1 MAITILQQP
10 TDYNVTGTPLVYTL
24 SSSNQNE
31 PQFRY
36 ITDIYESGSST
47 MLTRLVTNKNLYGN
61 TNIKVSSILN
71 DYLDYDYNWDANVN
85 RVWTNNSK
93 NFTIE
98 FGEQYGTTLT
108 SPITNY
114 TASATDT
121 LSYISKGQLDYSQNY
136 QKDGFNWD
144 YTVGDPTG
152 YILSNSPATQSFSPD
167 EYLTLSF
174 IDTAATVNYYTT
186 GSLIYTQSGSS
197 SEYYTMGISPKNLHG
212 SASAADTITVEV
224 NSGSISKRYELD
236 TDCRDDS
243 LRIAFINKY
252 ATWDYYTIHNP
263 VRRLTQ
269 IDKEFYE
276 ISSTKLN
283 EQQTTFD
290 VSNRG
295 ITQYFTDYRDEYEIT
310 TDSVTAIESQWLR
323 ELFTSTQVYI
333 QSDVQDDIQQRDSFI
348 PINILN
354 TSETISNNTA
364 RNKNYQYTIRYQYAN
379 IREPR

>member
-1 MAITILQQP
+1 MAITILQAP

-24 SSSNQNE
+24 SSSNQTQ

-36 ITDIYESGSST
+36 ITDIYEQGSST
-47 MLTRLVTNKNLYGN
+47 MLTRLVSNKNLSGN
-61 TNIKVSSILN
+61 TNVNVSSILD
-71 DYLDYDYNWDANVN
+71 DYLSYDYNWKNTVAQG
-85 RVWTNNSK
+85 WTNNSK

-98 FGEQYGTTLT
+98 FGEQYGSSLT
-108 SPITNY
+108 GPVTNY
-114 TASATDT
+114 TASATDS
-121 LSYISKGQLDYSQNY
+121 LLYISKGQLDYSQDY
-136 QKDGFNWD
+136 QKSGFNWD
-144 YTVGDPTG
+144 YSIGNPTG

-174 IDTAATVNYYTT
+174 VDTAATVKYYTT
-186 GSLIYTQSGSS
+186 GSLTYTASGSS
-197 SEYYTMGISPKNLHG
+197 SVYYTMGISPKNIN
-212 SASAADTITVEV
+212 SASAADAITVEV

-236 TDCRDDS
+236 TDCSDDS
-243 LRIAFINKY
+243 LRLAFINKY

-269 IDKEFYE
+269 IDKQIYE
-276 ISSTKLN
+276 IGSTKLN
-283 EQQTTFD
+283 QEQTTFN

-295 ITQYFTDYRDEYEIT
+295 LTQYFTDYRDEYEIT
-310 TDSVTAIESQWLR
+310 TDSLTAAQSQWLR
-323 ELFTSTQVYI
+323 ELFTSTEVFI
-333 QSDVQDDIQQRDSFI
+333 QSGTNFI

-354 TSETISNNTA
+354 TSETIINTTA

>member
-1 MAITILQQP
+1 MAITILQEP
-10 TDYNVTGTPLVYTL
+10 TSYNVTGTPLVYTL

-36 ITDIYESGSST
+36 ITDIYEQGSST
-47 MLTRLVTNKNLYGN
+47 MLTRLVNNKNLSGN
-61 TNIKVSSILN
+61 TNINVSSILN
-71 DYLDYDYNWDANVN
+71 DYLDYDYNFKTSLSGF
-85 RVWTNNSK
+85 TNNSK

-121 LSYISKGQLDYSQNY
+121 LFYISKGQLDYSQNY

-174 IDTAATVNYYTT
+174 IDTEATVNYYET
-186 GSLIYTQSGSS
+186 GSLAYTRTIDSPL
-197 SEYYTMGISPKNLHG
+197 YFTLGISPLNFNTEPIIQN
-212 SASAADTITVEV
+212 ADVITVEV

-310 TDSVTAIESQWLR
+310 TDSLTATESQWLR
-323 ELFTSTQVYI
+323 ELFTSTEVFI
-333 QSDVQDDIQQRDSFI
+333 QSGTDMI

-354 TSETISNNTA
+354 TSETIINTTA

>member
-1 MAITILQQP
+1 MAITILQEP
-10 TDYNVTGTPLVYTL
+10 TSYNVTGTPLVYTL

-36 ITDIYESGSST
+36 ITDIYEQGSST
-47 MLTRLVTNKNLYGN
+47 MLTRLVSNKNLSGN
-61 TNIKVSSILN
+61 TNINVSSILN
-71 DYLDYDYNWDANVN
+71 DYLDYDYNFKTSLSGF
-85 RVWTNNSK
+85 TNNSK

-98 FGEQYGTTLT
+98 FGEQYGTSLDG
-108 SPITNY
+108 PVTNY

-121 LSYISKGQLDYSQNY
+121 LFYVSKGQLDYSQNY

-144 YTVGDPTG
+144 PSIGDPTG
-152 YILSNSPATQSFSPD
+152 YIMSNSPATQSFSPD

-174 IDTAATVNYYTT
+174 VDTTATVNYYET
-186 GSLIYTQSGSS
+186 GSLAYTRTIGSPV
-197 SEYYTMGISPKNLHG
+197 YYTLGISPLNFNTEPIIQN
-212 SASAADTITVEV
+212 ADVITVEV

-263 VRRLTQ
+263 VRRITQ
-269 IDKEFYE
+269 IDKQVYE
-276 ISSTKLN
+276 IGSTKLN
-283 EQQTTFD
+283 EEQTTFN

-295 ITQYFTDYRDEYEIT
+295 ITQYFTDYKDEFEIT
-310 TDSVTAIESQWLR
+310 TDSLTATESQWLR
-323 ELFTSTQVYI
+323 ELFTSTEVFI
-333 QSDVQDDIQQRDSFI
+333 QSGTDMI